1 MRLTPLTLAL
11 STLSTTSAFI
21 SGITLPATIAPNK
34 PYTITFDAK
43 VDPYS
48 MWTDVAVTWG
58 YNSPPGSTNTVPVK
72 PVTTAPDGIQKFN
85 KERKVDIVATVFTV
99 GAITGNVGF
108 TSFDVTVDVGDKVNN
123 KLVSST
129 RFLPVP

>member
-1 MRLTPLTLAL
+1 MGLQQPPRQHQHRRTVPND
-11 STLSTTSAFI
+11 
-21 SGITLPATIAPNK
+21 LPPASNPK
-34 PYTITFDAK
+34 Q
-43 VDPYS
+43 
-48 MWTDVAVTWG
+48 
-58 YNSPPGSTNTVPVK
+58 VPVK